1 MCGEQNF
8 SLDICFDWI
17 KHYVCLVSKM
27 NEKGNQN
34 YFVCVC
40 MNCFYQCRFIVILD
54 TTIATTAAI
63 HTITASASSSAAN
76 TTTPVISLSQVPIPS
91 LNIASVGAGQSS
103 VTASIVK
110 PAGGTEGVTTV
121 QIHPVSSLTQ
131 SKLVVPQNVVV
142 QPIQQI
148 SGTTTGQTHVIPAQS
163 LSQHVTLSGTP
174 QGPVHVTVPAPSQ
187 VQHVTVATPTQIQQ
201 AAIAHTQQSQVNVT
215 VVSHP
220 STPTPNP
227 GPMTVTVTPAPVTPS
242 PVQTPTPVHT
252 PVQASANVSFAAPSQ
267 TITLTPTSMSTQPVT
282 VTDQTVQQTVAAVLQ
297 PRQQTQ
303 ASAQPVTTHTQAS
316 THGVA
321 QPQGQPQAQPSAPPQ
336 LATGQSPQPSGKPAP
351 YAMRT
356 RKQSERQ

>member
-1 MCGEQNF
+1 MVFLKEFFPSVNF
-8 SLDICFDWI
+8 
-17 KHYVCLVSKM
+17 
-27 NEKGNQN
+27 EKISRRQKSMQN
-34 YFVCVC
+34 YPACNELNLNVQLTVS
-40 MNCFYQCRFIVILD
+40 D
-54 TTIATTAAI
+54 TTIASTAAI
-63 HTITASASSSAAN
+63 QTITASASSSA
-76 TTTPVISLSQVPIPS
+76 TGTSTPVISLSQVPIPS
-91 LNIASVGAGQSS
+91 LNVASVGGAAQST

-110 PAGGTEGVTTV
+110 PTGGSEGVTTV

-131 SKLVVPQNVVV
+131 SKLVMPQNVVV
-142 QPIQQI
+142 QSLQQI

-201 AAIAHTQQSQVNVT
+201 VAGTHTQPAQVNVT

-227 GPMTVTVTPAPVTPS
+227 PGPMTVTVTPASVTPS
-242 PVQTPTPVHT
+242 PVHTPIHT
-252 PVQASANVSFAAPSQ
+252 PVQAPATVSFASPSQ
-267 TITLTPTSMSTQPVT
+267 TITLTPTSVSTQPVT

-303 ASAQPVTTHTQAS
+303 ASAQPPAQTPS
-316 THGVA
+316 TA
-321 QPQGQPQAQPSAPPQ
+321 QPQSTAPPTQ
-336 LATGQSPQPSGKPAP
+336 QATVQSPQPTGKSAP

-356 RKQSERQ
+356 RKQSDRQ